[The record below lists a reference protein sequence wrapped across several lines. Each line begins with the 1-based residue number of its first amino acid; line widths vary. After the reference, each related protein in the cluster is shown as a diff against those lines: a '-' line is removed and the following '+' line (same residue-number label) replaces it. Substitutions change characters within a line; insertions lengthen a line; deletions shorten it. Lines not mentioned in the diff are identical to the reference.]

1 MPLRRRPFSRR
12 RAEFEVTTDPAR
24 LDLKAVHAALKRS
37 YWARDIP
44 RATLARAIDGSRCY
58 SLLREGRTIGF
69 ARVVSDGATF
79 AWLCDVYVLE
89 QERGKGLGK
98 WLIACVRADPALKGL
113 RNFLLR
119 TRDAHG
125 LYAAQGWKPPAN
137 PASYMEISHPDM
149 YAKARRRALRAK
161 RNASRPERGP
171 IAARDR
177 RA

>member
-1 MPLRRRPFSRR
+1 MQRHRRPFARR
-12 RAEFEVTTDPAR
+12 RGEYEVTTDPAR
-24 LDLKAVHAALKRS
+24 VDLKAVHAALKRS

-44 RATLARAIDGSRCY
+44 RATLARAIEGSRGY
-58 SLLREGRTIGF
+58 SLLHSGRLVGF

-89 QERGKGLGK
+89 SERGKGLGK
-98 WLIACVRADPALKGL
+98 WLIACVRADPYLKGL

-125 LYAAQGWKPPAN
+125 LYAAQGWKAPAN
-137 PASYMEISHPDM
+137 PSSYMEISHPDM
-149 YAKARRRALRAK
+149 YVKARRRALRAK
-161 RNASRPERGP
+161 RRS
-171 IAARDR
+171 IAARGR